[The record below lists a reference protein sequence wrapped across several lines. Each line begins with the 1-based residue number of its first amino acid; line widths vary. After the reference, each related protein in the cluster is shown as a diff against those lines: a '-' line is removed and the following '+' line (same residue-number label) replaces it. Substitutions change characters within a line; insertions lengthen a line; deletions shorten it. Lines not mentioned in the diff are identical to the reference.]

1 MNSKPVSVQR
11 IMHSR
16 GKTHGN
22 NFTVLLDHARVLN
35 HLDEKLVAMVDPAL
49 SRHCQVAEL
58 RRGKL
63 ILACANAAV
72 ATRLRIIS
80 QPLLLAFKEEGEP
93 GIESIEVRIAPIN
106 RPQVKTRKRRPIS
119 TAAIQALGRFAAD
132 SGDTEIQAWFDQ
144 ISTRENR

>member
-1 MNSKPVSVQR
+1 MLR
-11 IMHSR
+11 R

-22 NFTVLLDHARVLN
+22 DFTVLLDHARVLSR
-35 HLDEKLVAMVDPAL
+35 LDEKLTAMVDPAL
-49 SRHCQVAEL
+49 SRHCQVAEF

-72 ATRLRIIS
+72 ATRLRMIS
-80 QPLLLAFKEEGEP
+80 QPLMLAFREEGER
-93 GIESIEVRIAPIN
+93 GIESIEVRIAPVN
-106 RPQVKTRKRRPIS
+106 RPQVKTRKRRPLS